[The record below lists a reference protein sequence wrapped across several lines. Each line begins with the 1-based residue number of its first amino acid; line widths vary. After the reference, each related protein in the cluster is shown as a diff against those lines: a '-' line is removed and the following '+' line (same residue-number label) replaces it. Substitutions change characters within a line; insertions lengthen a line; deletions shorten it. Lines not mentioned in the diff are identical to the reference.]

1 MVVAFPDG
9 AGLLPVT
16 YELHELDE
24 LTLAYA
30 CSIHRAQGSEYP
42 CVVLPLVAQHYL
54 LLQRNL
60 LYTAMTRARKLCV
73 IVGDA
78 RALRR
83 AVENDALAARNTALA
98 ERLQGPRLGGR
109 EIGEM
114 AEQRGGDTLAV
125 AGTLTA
131 QRFYQVGHYQ
141 SAFEPC
147 FGFQVTHPQA

>member
-1 MVVAFPDG
+1 VTDERQVVVAFPDG
-9 AGLLPVT
+9 AGAGLLPIT
-16 YELHELDE
+16 YEPHELDE

-83 AVENDALAARNTALA
+83 AVENNALAARNTALA

-109 EIGEM
+109 VIGE
-114 AEQRGGDTLAV
+114 
-125 AGTLTA
+125 
-131 QRFYQVGHYQ
+131 
-141 SAFEPC
+141 
-147 FGFQVTHPQA
+147 